1 MGRHS
6 ENNTYQNRPAVRPS
20 RWVTMGY
27 LPGLQRYGSHGP
39 AIEIDGLPF
48 LKMVILP
55 IKKWCCLFNSYVN
68 YIPFIVMWTGT
79 DGTELTE

>member
-1 MGRHS
+1 MRRHS
-6 ENNTYQNRPAVRPS
+6 YLHHPWNRPAVRLS

-27 LPGLQRYGSHGP
+27 LPGIQRYASHGP

-55 IKKWCCLFNSYVN
+55 IKNGVFC
-68 YIPFIVMWTGT
+68 FIVM
-79 DGTELTE
+79 LTISHL